1 MAMCRIRLS
10 YASALSI
17 AFILALCATGPPLR
31 AEEFLQV
38 RVNRGGGDVTFVV
51 PRQAAAALAQMN
63 SGATV
68 SLGSFKGK
76 DVRLSLDRFARA
88 LGSAPTS
95 SKESLLMTRQNDLG
109 PVRFYLRSLF
119 KDVPPRRPSPTLLSF
134 DLQRKESGENT
145 HLVLP
150 LGGAGLLSQT
160 LSKLLRLQMDSD
172 MSPFFENCLKCAR
185 DMGAGPL
192 LRVSGPDAE
201 IVMTTD

>member
-1 MAMCRIRLS
+1 MRRIRLS
-10 YASALSI
+10 NVSALSI
-17 AFILALCATGPPLR
+17 ALILALCAAATPLR

-38 RVNRGGGDVTFVV
+38 RVNRAGGDVTFVV
-51 PRQAAAALAQMN
+51 PRQVVNAITQMK
-63 SGATV
+63 SGATM

-95 SKESLLMTRQNDLG
+95 SKESLLMTRQSDLG
-109 PVRFYLRSLF
+109 PVRFYVRSLF
-119 KDVPPRRPSPTLLSF
+119 KEVPPRRPSPTLLSF
-134 DLQRKESGENT
+134 DLQRKGSGENT

-150 LGGAGLLSQT
+150 LAGAGLIAQT
-160 LSKLLRLQMDSD
+160 LSKLLGLQMDSD
-172 MSPFFENCLKCAR
+172 MNPFFENCLKCAR

-192 LRVSGPDAE
+192 LRVSGSDAE

>member
-1 MAMCRIRLS
+1 MRRIGLS
-10 YASALSI
+10 SVSALSI
-17 AFILALCATGPPLR
+17 AFVLALCVAATPLR

-51 PRQAAAALAQMN
+51 PRQAASALGQMN

-76 DVRLSLDRFARA
+76 DVRLSLDRFART
-88 LGSAPTS
+88 LGSAPTFP
-95 SKESLLMTRQNDLG
+95 KESLLMTRQSDLG
-109 PVRFYLRSLF
+109 PVRFYVRSLF
-119 KDVPPRRPSPTLLSF
+119 KEVPPRRPSPTLLSF
-134 DLQRKESGENT
+134 DLQRKGSGEDT

-150 LGGAGLLSQT
+150 LAGAGLIAQT
-160 LSKLLRLQMDSD
+160 LSKLLGLQMDSD

-192 LRVSGPDAE
+192 LRVSGSDAE
-201 IVMTTD
+201 IVMTTN